1 MTEDFLDELARRLAE
16 LPGVTAV
23 ALGGS
28 RAQDQHQPDADYDL
42 GLYYRGEFDPQ
53 HLRDCGWP
61 GEVSELGGWGGG
73 VFNGGG
79 WLTVAGHRVDVHYRD
94 LDRIDVIMAEAEQG
108 RFTVEPLMFH
118 LAGIPDYLLLAELA
132 INRTLIGELPRPGYP
147 AALRRS
153 APPVWWGRA
162 EPIFGYAIDGAAR
175 RGRATLA
182 LGLAA
187 QAVTSAAHAVAAA
200 QGRWVTNEKRLL
212 AIAGLTDCDRLITQA
227 TDTPD
232 SLAEVIRRL
241 RDRCAAELPD
251 GVATR

>member
-1 MTEDFLDELARRLAE
+1 MSEDFLDDLARRLAK

-42 GLYYRGEFDPQ
+42 GLYYRGRFDPQ
-53 HLRDCGWP
+53 DLRDCGWP

-79 WLTVAGHRVDVHYRD
+79 WLTVDGQRVDVHYRD
-94 LDRIDVIMAEAEQG
+94 LDRIDSILAAAEQG
-108 RFTVEPLMFH
+108 RFVIEPLMFH

-132 INRTLIGELPRPGYP
+132 INRTLIGELPRPDYP

-162 EPIFGYAIDGAAR
+162 EPIFGYALDGAAR
-175 RGRATLA
+175 KGRTTLA

-187 QAVTSAAHAVAAA
+187 QAVTNAAHAVAAA
-200 QGRWVTNEKRLL
+200 HGRWVTNEKRLL
-212 AIAGLTDCDRLITQA
+212 TIAGLADCDRLITEA
-227 TDTPD
+227 TADPDTVAD
-232 SLAEVIRRL
+232 VVVRL
-241 RDRCAAELPD
+241 RDHCAAELPAD
-251 GVATR
+251 LASR

>member
-42 GLYYRGEFDPQ
+42 GLYYRGSFDPQ
-53 HLRDCGWP
+53 DLRDCGWP

-79 WLTVAGHRVDVHYRD
+79 WLTVAGRRVDVHYRD
-94 LDRIDVIMAEAEQG
+94 LDRIDTIMAEAEQG
-108 RFTVEPLMFH
+108 RFVIEPLMFH

-132 INRTLIGELPRPGYP
+132 INRTLIGDLPRPDYP
-147 AALRRS
+147 AEMRRT
-153 APPVWWGRA
+153 APAVWWDRA
-162 EPIFGYAIDGAAR
+162 EAIFSYALDGAAR
-175 RGRATLA
+175 RGRALLA

-187 QAVTSAAHAVAAA
+187 QAVTNAAHAVAAA
-200 QGRWVTNEKRLL
+200 HGRWVTNEKRLL
-212 AIAGLTDCDRLITQA
+212 TIAGLTDCDRLITEA
-227 TDTPD
+227 TPD
-232 SLAEVIRRL
+232 PASVAEAVGRL

-251 GVATR
+251 LARG